1 MGTGRRGE
9 KAHRECS
16 RSCRQSRLERCS
28 GRGTRW
34 PRLLASFSLKLEVW
48 FGRLF
53 DDGLVEF
60 ESER

>member
-1 MGTGRRGE
+1 MGRGGE

-16 RSCRQSRLERCS
+16 RSCRRSRLERCS

-34 PRLLASFSLKLEVW
+34 RWLLASFLLKLEVR

-53 DDGLVEF
+53 DDDLVEC
-60 ESER
+60 